1 MAPTKVVIA
10 PLSNNPDLELLVKL
24 VARRLKDLGIANKVD
39 SSAVSIGRRYAR
51 NDEMGTPL
59 AVTVDFDTLRDSSVT
74 LRERDSTEQVRGS
87 VDDIMKATANL
98 VYGAETWEQVSG
110 RLTTFSG

>member
-10 PLSNNPDLELLVKL
+10 PLSNSPDLGPVVKL
-24 VARRLKDLGIANKVD
+24 VVRRLKDLGIANKVD
-39 SSAVSIGRRYAR
+39 SSSVSIGRRYAR

-59 AVTVDFDTLRDSSVT
+59 AVTVDLDSLRDGSVT

-87 VDDIMKATANL
+87 VDDIMKAIVNL
-98 VYGAETWEQVSG
+98 VDGAETWEQVSG